1 MKDYLHETTGIEKD
15 DDYDADDNSNDE
27 IDVLDIKDMEYASK
41 EEEAEQLAF
50 LTKAIEKNEAEKD
63 QNQSI
68 ESLVRQAEIDV
79 ERSKR
84 ELEQE
89 EDEDED
95 YYDYAYEDEDA
106 SDSEYLGEIEWG
118 DFENDQQLNDF
129 VDAIERNEEASKVDQ
144 ESNTNK
150 DLKEEL

>member
-1 MKDYLHETTGIEKD
+1 MKDYLHETTGIEED
-15 DDYDADDNSNDE
+15 DDNDADDNSNDE

-106 SDSEYLGEIEWG
+106 SDSEYLGEIKWG
-118 DFENDQQLNDF
+118 DFENDQQLSDF
-129 VDAIERNEEASKVDQ
+129 LDAIERNEEAPKVDQ